1 MPYCAVDFRI
11 AGYYDPGPHAGSLDA
26 DLSYQVPISTFCCT
40 LQTDGRT
47 DGRHARSI
55 SATCLAKKWCWC
67 QEAFANNRHGDNCMS
82 PVQQQQQQQP
92 ARVIYVVQDGNT
104 DQIHLPSVDVGASRQ
119 TANYKQT
126 FIPQILLACFVF
138 WLFGFLFGAIALT
151 LARTYVGYSSFN
163 SILYWATLGSRTPLL
178 VLLQLLPRDAVLARY
193 TVEISVYPRIFHG
206 EFSTF

>member
-1 MPYCAVDFRI
+1 
-11 AGYYDPGPHAGSLDA
+11 
-26 DLSYQVPISTFCCT
+26 
-40 LQTDGRT
+40 
-47 DGRHARSI
+47 
-55 SATCLAKKWCWC
+55 
-67 QEAFANNRHGDNCMS
+67 MS

-163 SILYWATLGSRTPLL
+163 SILY
-178 VLLQLLPRDAVLARY
+178 
-193 TVEISVYPRIFHG
+193 
-206 EFSTF
+206 